1 MSMPMPV
8 PAVPTEPPT
17 ANGVPEAPP
26 PHPIIGRAPPAMGVN
41 LRTLLE
47 EMVTLGASDLH
58 IVAGESPKLRIDGEI
73 TSARTGGVL
82 GPKETLQ
89 LAYSVLTENQKKRFE
104 QEDELDFSFGIQSL
118 ARFRGNCFRQR
129 GCVSMVIRQIPF
141 SIKTFQDLGLPASI
155 AKMAEKPRGLVLV
168 TGPTGSG
175 KSTTLAAMI
184 DKINRER
191 KGHIITVEDPIE
203 FIHKHQGCLIN
214 QREVGTDTKSFANAL
229 KYALR
234 EDPDVILIG
243 EMRDL
248 ETIQA
253 ALTIAETGHL
263 AFATLHTNSA
273 AEAINRIIDV
283 FPSHQQSQVRA
294 QLAFVLE
301 GIITQTLVPR
311 ATGRGRA
318 MAAEVLVVTPAI
330 RALIRDD
337 KVHQIYSSMQSGK
350 KFGMQTL
357 NDALYALYMNR
368 EVAAEECLRV
378 SGDPVEFQRMIG
390 QLDPMDDSNGT
401 KQAGGKPTATR
412 GPMSGSPAKR

>member
-1 MSMPMPV
+1 MSTT
-8 PAVPTEPPT
+8 APT
-17 ANGVPEAPP
+17 AF
-26 PHPIIGRAPPAMGVN
+26 N
-41 LRTLLE
+41 LRSLLE
-47 EMVTLGASDLH
+47 EMIERDASDLH
-58 IVAGESPKLRIDGEI
+58 ITAGERPKLRVDGDI
-73 TSARTGGVL
+73 TNSNVDYVL
-82 GPKETLQ
+82 SPKDTLQ

-104 QEDELDFSFGIQSL
+104 MDDELDFSFGIQNL
-118 ARFRGNCFRQR
+118 ARFRGNCFKQR

-141 SIKTFQDLGLPASI
+141 SIKTFQDLGLPGVI

-203 FIHKHQGCLIN
+203 FIHRHQQCIVN
-214 QREVGTDTKSFANAL
+214 QREVGTDTKSFQSAL

-248 ETIQA
+248 DTIAA

-301 GIITQTLVPR
+301 GIVTQTLLPK
-311 ATGRGRA
+311 AKGRGRA
-318 MAAEVLVVTPAI
+318 MAAEILVVTPAI

-357 NDALYALYMNR
+357 NDALYQLYMSR
-368 EVAAEECLRV
+368 EVALEECLRC
-378 SGDPVEFQRMIG
+378 SSDQNEFLRMIG
-390 QLDPMDDSNGT
+390 QPPLEEGGGRA
-401 KQAGGKPTATR
+401 QGRAGRRPGRPAVAGAGSRTHDTTRSQTRCLRSPIRRAPSTAR
-412 GPMSGSPAKR
+412 

>member
-1 MSMPMPV
+1 MPAPV
-8 PAVPTEPPT
+8 APIDTNPAASPAEPPP
-17 ANGVPEAPP
+17 A
-26 PHPIIGRAPPAMGVN
+26 HPVVGRAAPALGLN
-41 LRTLLE
+41 LRNLLE
-47 EMVTLGASDLH
+47 EMVSVNASDLH
-58 IVAGESPKLRIDGEI
+58 IVAGETPKLRIDGEI
-73 TSARTGGVL
+73 TSARTGGIL
-82 GPKETLQ
+82 GPKDTLQ

-104 QEDELDFSFGIQSL
+104 TEDELDFSFGIANL

-141 SIKTFQDLGLPASI
+141 NIRTFHDLGLPAAV

-203 FIHKHQGCLIN
+203 FIHRHQGCLIN

-273 AEAINRIIDV
+273 AETINRRT
-283 FPSHQQSQVRA
+283 SSR
-294 QLAFVLE
+294 
-301 GIITQTLVPR
+301 R
-311 ATGRGRA
+311 YGR
-318 MAAEVLVVTPAI
+318 
-330 RALIRDD
+330 
-337 KVHQIYSSMQSGK
+337 SSRSSW
-350 KFGMQTL
+350 
-357 NDALYALYMNR
+357 
-368 EVAAEECLRV
+368 RV
-378 SGDPVEFQRMIG
+378 S
-390 QLDPMDDSNGT
+390 
-401 KQAGGKPTATR
+401 
-412 GPMSGSPAKR
+412 

>member
-1 MSMPMPV
+1 MTA
-8 PAVPTEPPT
+8 PAATS
-17 ANGVPEAPP
+17 
-26 PHPIIGRAPPAMGVN
+26 IN
-41 LRTLLE
+41 LRALLE
-47 EMVTLGASDLH
+47 EMIERDASDLH
-58 IVAGESPKLRIDGEI
+58 ITAGERAKLRVDGDI
-73 TSARTGGVL
+73 TNSGLEYVL
-82 GPKETLQ
+82 TPKDTLQ

-104 QEDELDFSFGIQSL
+104 MEDELDFSFGIQNL
-118 ARFRGNCFRQR
+118 ARFRGNCFKQR

-141 SIKTFQDLGLPASI
+141 NIRTFTDLGLPASI

-203 FIHKHQGCLIN
+203 FIHRHQGCIVN

-234 EDPDVILIG
+234 EDPDTILIG

-301 GIITQTLVPR
+301 GIITQTLLPK
-311 ATGRGRA
+311 AKGRGRA
-318 MAAEVLVVTPAI
+318 MAAEILVVTPAI

-337 KVHQIYSSMQSGK
+337 KIHQIYSMMQSGK
-350 KFGMQTL
+350 KYGMQTM
-357 NDALYALYMNR
+357 NDALYNLYMSKTVALE
-368 EVAAEECLRV
+368 EVLRASHDQAELT
-378 SGDPVEFQRMIG
+378 RMIG
-390 QLDPMDDSNGT
+390 ISPEGENGNGT
-401 KQAGGKPTATR
+401 KNGTGTPA
-412 GPMSGSPAKR
+412 MAKR

>member
-1 MSMPMPV
+1 MTA
-8 PAVPTEPPT
+8 PA
-17 ANGVPEAPP
+17 ANQTL
-26 PHPIIGRAPPAMGVN
+26 N
-41 LRTLLE
+41 LRALLE
-47 EMVTLGASDLH
+47 EMIERDASDLH
-58 IVAGESPKLRIDGEI
+58 ITAGERPKLRIDGDI
-73 TSARTGGVL
+73 QTSNSEVVMT
-82 GPKETLQ
+82 PKDTLQ
-89 LAYSVLTENQKKRFE
+89 IAYSVLTENQKKRFE
-104 QEDELDFSFGIQSL
+104 MDDELDFSFGIQNL
-118 ARFRGNCFRQR
+118 ARFRGNCFKQR
-129 GCVSMVIRQIPF
+129 GCVSMAIRQIPF
-141 SIKTFQDLGLPASI
+141 NIRTFQDLGLPAVV

-184 DKINRER
+184 DKVNRER

-203 FIHKHQGCLIN
+203 FIHRHHSCIVN
-214 QREVGTDTKSFANAL
+214 QREVGSDTHSFSNAL

-263 AFATLHTNSA
+263 VFATLHTNSA

-301 GIITQTLVPR
+301 GIVTQTLLPR
-311 ATGRGRA
+311 ARGRGRC
-318 MAAEVLVVTPAI
+318 MAAEILVITPAM

-337 KVHQIYSSMQSGK
+337 KVHQIYSLMQSGK

-357 NDALYALYMNR
+357 NDALYQLYISR
-368 EVAAEECLRV
+368 EVTEDECLRV
-378 SGDPVEFQRMIG
+378 SSDPNEFLRMIG
-390 QLDPMDDSNGT
+390 RSPQEEENERRPL
-401 KQAGGKPTATR
+401 QAMGGKR
-412 GPMSGSPAKR
+412 

>member
-1 MSMPMPV
+1 
-8 PAVPTEPPT
+8 
-17 ANGVPEAPP
+17 
-26 PHPIIGRAPPAMGVN
+26 
-41 LRTLLE
+41 
-47 EMVTLGASDLH
+47 
-58 IVAGESPKLRIDGEI
+58 
-73 TSARTGGVL
+73 
-82 GPKETLQ
+82 
-89 LAYSVLTENQKKRFE
+89 
-104 QEDELDFSFGIQSL
+104 
-118 ARFRGNCFRQR
+118 
-129 GCVSMVIRQIPF
+129 
-141 SIKTFQDLGLPASI
+141 
-155 AKMAEKPRGLVLV
+155 VLV

-203 FIHKHQGCLIN
+203 FIHRHQSCIIN

-234 EDPDVILIG
+234 EDPDVLLIG

-301 GIITQTLVPR
+301 GIITQTLLPKR
-311 ATGRGRA
+311 TGRGRC
-318 MAAEVLVVTPAI
+318 MAAEILVVTPAI
-330 RALIRDD
+330 RSLIRDD
-337 KVHQIYSSMQSGK
+337 KIHQIYSSMQSGK
-350 KFGMQTL
+350 KHGMQTM
-357 NDALYALYMNR
+357 NDALYQLYMAR
-368 EVAAEECLRV
+368 EVDEEECLRV
-378 SGDPVEFQRMIG
+378 SSDPTEFYRLIGKTMVEGDTSPREQTG
-390 QLDPMDDSNGT
+390 AKT
-401 KQAGGKPTATR
+401 
-412 GPMSGSPAKR
+412 GPGAPGRR

>member
-1 MSMPMPV
+1 M
-8 PAVPTEPPT
+8 T
-17 ANGVPEAPP
+17 APLVASS
-26 PHPIIGRAPPAMGVN
+26 VN
-41 LRTLLE
+41 LRILLE
-47 EMVTLGASDLH
+47 EMIERDASDLH
-58 IVAGESPKLRIDGEI
+58 ITAGERPKLRIDGEI
-73 TSARTGGVL
+73 QSSKLDFVMT
-82 GPKETLQ
+82 PKDTMQ

-104 QEDELDFSFGIQSL
+104 MEDELDFSFGIQNL
-118 ARFRGNCFRQR
+118 ARFRGNVFKQR

-141 SIKTFQDLGLPASI
+141 SIKTFDDLKLPDVI
-155 AKMAEKPRGLVLV
+155 RKMAERPRGLVLV

-184 DKINRER
+184 DKINKER

-203 FIHKHQGCLIN
+203 FIHKHQGCIVN
-214 QREVGTDTKSFANAL
+214 QREVGSDTKSFQASL

-234 EDPDVILIG
+234 QDPDVILIG

-253 ALTIAETGHL
+253 ALTISETGHL

-301 GIITQTLVPR
+301 GVITQTLLPK
-311 ATGRGRA
+311 AKGRGRA
-318 MAAEVLVVTPAI
+318 MAAEILVVTPAV

-337 KVHQIYSSMQSGK
+337 KIHQIYSTMQSGK
-350 KFGMQTL
+350 KYGMQTM
-357 NDALYALYMNR
+357 NDALYNLYINR
-368 EVAAEECLRV
+368 EVTQEECLRC
-378 SGDPVEFQRMIG
+378 SHDPNEFLRMIG
-390 QLDPMDDSNGT
+390 QSPEDEGAKKPGAQSPM
-401 KQAGGKPTATR
+401 AG
-412 GPMSGSPAKR
+412 KR

>member
-1 MSMPMPV
+1 MTLPFIDTSS
-8 PAVPTEPPT
+8 PAGPPK
-17 ANGVPEAPP
+17 
-26 PHPIIGRAPPAMGVN
+26 PAGTN
-41 LRTLLE
+41 LRALLE
-47 EMVTLGASDLH
+47 EMVSRNASDLH
-58 IVAGESPKLRIDGEI
+58 IVAGERPKLRVDGDITNSSADGEL
-73 TSARTGGVL
+73 T
-82 GPKETLQ
+82 PKDTLQ
-89 LAYSVLTENQKKRFE
+89 LAYSVLTEQQKKRFE
-104 QEDELDFSFGIQSL
+104 LEDELDFSFGIQNL
-118 ARFRGNCFRQR
+118 ARFRGNVFKQR
-129 GCVSMVIRQIPF
+129 GCVSMVVRQIPF
-141 SIKTFQDLGLPASI
+141 AIKTFEQLGLPGSI

-203 FIHKHQGCLIN
+203 FIHKHQGCIIN
-214 QREVGTDTKSFANAL
+214 QREVGSDTKSFANAL

-234 EDPDVILIG
+234 EDPDTILVG

-301 GIITQTLVPR
+301 GIVTQTLLPK
-311 ATGRGRA
+311 ASGRGRV
-318 MAAEVLVVTPAI
+318 MAAEILVVTPAI

-337 KVHQIYSSMQSGK
+337 KVHQIYSSMQAGK

-357 NDALYALYMNR
+357 NDALYQLYMAR
-368 EVAAEECLRV
+368 EVSVDECLRV
-378 SGDPVEFQRMIG
+378 SGDPTEFQRMIG
-390 QLDPMDDSNGT
+390 QLPSDEEGS
-401 KQAGGKPTATR
+401 GKPAAGKPATGR
-412 GPMSGSPAKR
+412 PVAGSPVRR

>member
-1 MSMPMPV
+1 MSLPMQVVV
-8 PAVPTEPPT
+8 PEDMMGNSPASEPPL
-17 ANGVPEAPP
+17 
-26 PHPIIGRAPPAMGVN
+26 PHSFVGRQAPAMGLN
-41 LRTLLE
+41 LRVLLE
-47 EMVTLGASDLH
+47 EMVSLGASDLH
-58 IVAGESPKLRIDGEI
+58 IVAGESPKLRIDGEM
-73 TSARTGGVL
+73 TNARTGGIL
-82 GPKETLQ
+82 GPKDTLQ

-104 QEDELDFSFGIQSL
+104 NEDELDFSFGIASL

-141 SIKTFQDLGLPASI
+141 SIKTFQDLGLPAAI
-155 AKMAEKPRGLVLV
+155 ARMTEKPRGLVLV

-203 FIHKHQGCLIN
+203 FIHKHQSCLIN
-214 QREVGTDTKSFANAL
+214 QREVGTDTKSFATAL

-253 ALTIAETGHL
+253 AITIAETGHL

-283 FPSHQQSQVRA
+283 FPAHQQAQVRA

-301 GIITQTLVPR
+301 GIVTQALVPR
-311 ATGRGRA
+311 ASGRGRA

-337 KVHQIYSSMQSGK
+337 KVHQIYSSMQAGK

-357 NDALYALYMNR
+357 NDALYALYMAREITVDEALKVTNSQDEFNR
-368 EVAAEECLRV
+368 MIGREPAAEEKGLNHAR
-378 SGDPVEFQRMIG
+378 
-390 QLDPMDDSNGT
+390 QLT
-401 KQAGGKPTATR
+401 GGAANR
-412 GPMSGSPAKR
+412 R